1 MTLHIA
7 LGLLGRVD
15 CSVRCLFEF
24 GEHPLVGPEVGGAVE
39 DEPDQAHL
47 LQAVGLLPYRPERYP
62 RRFLDGVAE
71 DPGRDGGEG
80 DGLYP
85 VLLGEREG
93 APVAVPQE
101 LCFGAVLAVDWSQG
115 VDDVTVGESVRAGYD
130 GLAGLYW
137 TERHG
142 FLSESRS
149 GGAVDGPR
157 DPATR
162 LEPRVRRVDHGL
174 HVILGGYVSH
184 NALDRNVSEHTSHS
198 PSRE

>member
-47 LQAVGLLPYRPERYP
+47 LQAVGLLPYRPERHP
-62 RRFLDGVAE
+62 RRRLDRVAE

-85 VLLGEREG
+85 VLLGERER
-93 APVAVPQE
+93 VAVAGPQE
-101 LCFGAVLAVDWSQG
+101 LSLGAILAVDWPQSM
-115 VDDVTVGESVRAGYD
+115 DDVTVRKPVRASYD
-130 GLAGLYW
+130 GLAGLYG
-137 TERHG
+137 TERHS
-142 FLSESRS
+142 FL
-149 GGAVDGPR
+149 G
-157 DPATR
+157 
-162 LEPRVRRVDHGL
+162 
-174 HVILGGYVSH
+174 
-184 NALDRNVSEHTSHS
+184 
-198 PSRE
+198 